1 MLGEETHS
9 QAEAQLRQRHP
20 GREAAWSVK
29 RLQTFQH
36 KLKGMIKNRAGELA
50 PAQGFLVGNTEYL
63 VKDLALHLVS
73 PNKLLLDYKW
83 REVVRLAFKICIS
96 GGDIWRMNL
105 ECTD

>member
-1 MLGEETHS
+1 M
-9 QAEAQLRQRHP
+9 EAQLRQRHS
-20 GREAAWSVK
+20 GVEAAQSVK

-36 KLKGMIKNRAGELA
+36 KLKGMTKSRARELA
-50 PAQGFLVGNTEYL
+50 PAQGFLLESTEYL

-73 PNKLLLDYKW
+73 PNKLLLDHKW

-105 ECTD
+105 KCTD